1 MSVINVAVID
11 DHELF
16 REGVISMLRRDASIR
31 VVGEGG
37 SADDAVRIASTV
49 EPDVMLLD
57 VTMPGGGIEA
67 ARLLSRGFPNVKLV
81 MLTVSE
87 TAGDVISAFE
97 HGVVG
102 YVLKGIRRSELVQA
116 VQSAHQGEFVVAPS
130 LAGRILGR
138 LSPARDAE
146 PPGDDALNSLTPR
159 ENMVLTL
166 VAQGLSNKQV
176 ANQLGL
182 TERTIKNNM
191 TSIMQKLQVSNRVEA
206 TLRLRPPAR

>member
-1 MSVINVAVID
+1 MTIIKVAVVD

-16 REGVISMLRRDASIR
+16 REGVISMLRRDPSIS

-37 SADDAVRIASTV
+37 SADDAILIASTAV
-49 EPDVMLLD
+49 PDVMLLD
-57 VTMPGGGIEA
+57 VTMPGSGIEA
-67 ARLLSRGFPNVKLV
+67 ARLLSRGFPEVKLV

-87 TAGDVISAFE
+87 TASDVISAFE
-97 HGVVG
+97 NGVVE
-102 YVLKGIRRSELVQA
+102 YVLKGIRRTELVRA
-116 VQSAHQGEFVVAPS
+116 VQAAHQGEFVVAPS

-138 LSPARDAE
+138 LTPARGVETTAH
-146 PPGDDALNSLTPR
+146 DALNSLTPR

-206 TLRLRPPAR
+206 TLRLRQPQR

>member
-16 REGVISMLRRDASIR
+16 REGVISMLRRDSSIR

-37 SADDAVRIASTV
+37 SADDAVRIASTA

-102 YVLKGIRRSELVQA
+102 YVLKGIRRSELVEA

-138 LSPARDAE
+138 LNPTRDTAHS
-146 PPGDDALNSLTPR
+146 GDEALNSLTPR

-176 ANQLGL
+176 AHQLGL

-191 TSIMQKLQVSNRVEA
+191 TSIMHKL
-206 TLRLRPPAR
+206 